1 MVDGAEGK
9 NTSSSPQENSC
20 ARENQSYANQLSNL
34 NDVFEENKRKNV
46 ADLNAQIRAYRAK
59 HNKVHKSTG
68 SNTQVQ
74 IYRANQKEVHNR
86 SLSSQ
91 PNKIIN
97 KFRNHKSL
105 PMDSMTAH
113 NAPPKFRLPN
123 SASRLKPNNIVKYFK
138 VNSTRD
144 YGDENL
150 FRERVMY
157 RKPLHRSQTRTL
169 DWRKYLEHV
178 YRVTRI

>member
-9 NTSSSPQENSC
+9 NTGSFLQENSC

-113 NAPPKFRLPN
+113 NAPPSFRLPN
-123 SASRLKPNNIVKYFK
+123 RASRLKPYNTAKYFK

-144 YGDENL
+144 YGDENP
-150 FRERVMY
+150 FRERV
-157 RKPLHRSQTRTL
+157 
-169 DWRKYLEHV
+169 
-178 YRVTRI
+178 I